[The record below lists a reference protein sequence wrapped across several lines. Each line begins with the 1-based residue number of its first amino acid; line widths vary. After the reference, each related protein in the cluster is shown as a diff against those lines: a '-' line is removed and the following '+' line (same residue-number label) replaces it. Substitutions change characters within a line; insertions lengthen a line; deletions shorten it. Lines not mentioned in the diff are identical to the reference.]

1 MPKSRVIEGRL
12 VGGWGDFEGRKLP
25 DVWDAG
31 EPDIGPLG
39 QDTGGDSA
47 GDAIEIV
54 GEDFGAIGSAI
65 AIGVDDAD
73 DSFGLSG
80 EILPIDGSV
89 LVEVLEPAASA
100 LVDGFEERGV
110 IGFGRSED
118 ALEKGGAFV
127 LGAQGKI
134 LIEPTGQVAYIE
146 DAGAAATGFDDISP
160 TDRIKTD
167 AGDVSDEGFGSPDRQ
182 LESGRNAKA
191 LEGRDGIGRR
201 GGGGGSESDDIDL
214 RAAYDRIVAG
224 MSEKDV
230 IRAVGRE
237 PNGVDIRRYDWSD
250 GNGQLLLVR
259 FLSDDSGI
267 VSSVDWNKLTVPTGS
282 LNKRFD

>member
-1 MPKSRVIEGRL
+1 MVSK
-12 VGGWGDFEGRKLP
+12 RK
-25 DVWDAG
+25 
-31 EPDIGPLG
+31 
-39 QDTGGDSA
+39 T
-47 GDAIEIV
+47 
-54 GEDFGAIGSAI
+54 
-65 AIGVDDAD
+65 
-73 DSFGLSG
+73 
-80 EILPIDGSV
+80 
-89 LVEVLEPAASA
+89 
-100 LVDGFEERGV
+100 GFEMQQTRRMVLRMGAGGV
-110 IGFGRSED
+110 LTVG
-118 ALEKGGAFV
+118 L
-127 LGAQGKI
+127 
-134 LIEPTGQVAYIE
+134 VAC
-146 DAGAAATGFDDISP
+146 G
-160 TDRIKTD
+160 
-167 AGDVSDEGFGSPDRQ
+167 
-182 LESGRNAKA
+182 
-191 LEGRDGIGRR
+191 